1 MTRASA
7 PSGSAGCP
15 LAGWEGTFAL
25 HTAASAAG
33 GTWLCFTDADTV
45 HDPAAIDQA
54 LGFTQARGLA
64 TLSMTSRQLTE
75 SSWEKIVQPV
85 VFGLLDQ
92 WYPLARVNDP
102 PRPRRPPT
110 ASSSWDAR
118 GL

>member
-15 LAGWEGTFAL
+15 LAGREGTFAL

-54 LGFTQARGLA
+54 LGFTQARPLA

-75 SSWEKIVQPV
+75 SSWEKIVQPL

-92 WYPLARVNDP
+92 WDSLARVNDP
-102 PRPRRPPT
+102 GSP
-110 ASSSWDAR
+110 AAAANAIFV
-118 GL
+118 L